1 VNSYVVRRYEEF
13 TRYLTSTL
21 RSLKEQQGMTLAAA
35 KARPKQVEGG
45 DVGRMVTSSKAGR
58 REAQTSRRERQRHKL
73 KEKGGVATSAATPAR
88 EPHVKDQR
96 NTARKL
102 FGASPAASSKR
113 QELAAPF
120 SAPQGPQ
127 QDASRAT
134 TPPSPDTPK
143 RARRDTA
150 G

>member
-1 VNSYVVRRYEEF
+1 MVRRYEEF

-58 REAQTSRRERQRHKL
+58 REAQTSRRERQLHKL
-73 KEKGGVATSAATPAR
+73 KEKGGITTFAASPAR

-96 NTARKL
+96 HTARKL
-102 FGASPAASSKR
+102 FGASPAAPSKR
-113 QELAAPF
+113 QEPAAPF
-120 SAPQGPQ
+120 SAPQGAQ
-127 QDASRAT
+127 QEASRAT
-134 TPPSPDTPK
+134 TPPSPGTPK
-143 RARRDTA
+143 RARRDT
-150 G
+150 GG